1 MARVRLEIESK
12 YFPYLT
18 SEEIAYLSDRLRDK
32 YFYQSKRDICTV
44 GTLAEILKG
53 RTAEEFIADLDN
65 RMNTFNSKYS
75 CDKSLSVRVDGDRLF
90 IKFAYNEQLKN
101 ELKKEL
107 GAKWHADS
115 KEWSISLADEAA
127 ANEIVKKHLG
137 KGFLKEEAAEVESKK
152 EEKAEPKENNTYT
165 CEELKAK
172 YNNKLFMV
180 DAYTIGLLL
189 GDKFRKFIPC
199 TVDGMEAQLY
209 DFDDIALLHLGAYHG
224 MCLKKFRVTN
234 TDVNWN
240 FEEKAKRV
248 FHDRKLSKEDRV
260 DQIKELLNRYLD
272 GLREL
277 Q

>member
-44 GTLAEILKG
+44 GMLTEILKG

-65 RMNTFNSKYS
+65 RMNTFNAKYS
-75 CDKSLSVRVDGDRLF
+75 CDKDLAVRVDGDRLF

-115 KEWSISLADEAA
+115 KEWSVSLTDEAA
-127 ANEIVKKHLG
+127 ANEIAKKHLG
-137 KGFLKEEAAEVESKK
+137 KGFLKEEGAAEAEVK
-152 EEKAEPKENNTYT
+152 EEEVAETKEIVCTS
-165 CEELKAK
+165 EELKAK
-172 YNNKLFMV
+172 YNGKLYMLDV
-180 DAYTIGLLL
+180 YTIGILL

-199 TVDGMEAQLY
+199 VVDGMEAQLY
-209 DFDDIALLHLGAYHG
+209 DFGDVALLHLGAYHG
-224 MCLKKFRVTN
+224 MCLKKFCTTN
-234 TDVNWN
+234 TDVNWEY
-240 FEEKAKRV
+240 EEKAKRIY
-248 FHDRKLSKEDRV
+248 HDKKLSKEDRV
-260 DQIKELLNRYLD
+260 EQIKGLLNNYLD
-272 GLREL
+272 GLRE